1 MTPHVSIT
9 LLRTQT
15 DQRLVELIAAGHDR
29 AFDAIVDRYRRPLLR
44 YARRFLHEDARAED
58 VVQSAFVSA
67 WTALNEGAT
76 VRDLRPWLYRIVH
89 NGALNV
95 MKKPGLDDAVLI
107 EASDLRPGPAAE
119 VEQREDVRQALDTIS
134 RLPERQRTAL
144 LAVAFDG
151 RSHADVGE
159 ELGLKEPAVRQL
171 VSRARVSLRVAATAV
186 TPWPV
191 AAWLAG
197 IGGAQAGDTAGRVGE
212 IVGGVGAGTVFGGGA
227 LKAGALVA
235 AAGAV
240 AVGAP
245 KMAEVAHHHAHRP
258 VATASAPTASDA
270 RAGGGSSG
278 SSAAVPAPGLIQTPT
293 AHFRVVSN
301 ASGGLTAGA
310 RAHGRS
316 GGGGTS
322 GGWARSTPA
331 TTPSAGWSH
340 RASGT
345 GTSGDVA
352 EPHSGSGTQSGANDN
367 ARVPSSTIRHRE
379 RHRSADTQDPTSG
392 DATSGDTSNESS
404 GSDSKSSASS
414 GTSPRTD
421 REHGDSTDT
430 TTSTSTGSGS
440 GRSDSPASIEKPDT
454 PESSGSQNSGDQ
466 PAPTPVP
473 APEH

>member
-1 MTPHVSIT
+1 LTPHVSIT

-29 AFDAIVDRYRRPLLR
+29 AFEAIVDRYRRPLLR

-95 MKKPGLDDAVLI
+95 MKKPGRDDAVLI

-151 RSHADVGE
+151 RSHADVGA

-191 AAWLAG
+191 ATWLAG

-240 AVGAP
+240 AVSAP
-245 KMAEVAHHHAHRP
+245 RMAEVAHHHAHRP
-258 VATASAPTASDA
+258 VATASAATATASGGHESARSAGSPATSPATAPTAAS
-270 RAGGGSSG
+270 R
-278 SSAAVPAPGLIQTPT
+278 
-293 AHFRVVSN
+293 FRVVSS
-301 ASGGLTAGA
+301 ASGGLTATV
-310 RAHGRS
+310 RSHGRA
-316 GGGGTS
+316 GGTS
-322 GGWARSTPA
+322 GGWGRSAP
-331 TTPSAGWSH
+331 TTAPSGSWTH
-340 RASGT
+340 RKSGT

-352 EPHSGSGTQSGANDN
+352 EPRSDAGTQSGADDN
-367 ARVPSSTIRHRE
+367 ARVPSSTVRHRE
-379 RHRSADTQDPTSG
+379 RHRSTETQDSSSEDAAVGETSHDGSG
-392 DATSGDTSNESS
+392 DSRVS
-404 GSDSKSSASS
+404 GSAQ
-414 GTSPRTD
+414 TPLRTD
-421 REHGDSTDT
+421 REHHDSTEKT
-430 TTSTSTGSGS
+430 TFGGSDSQTST
-440 GRSDSPASIEKPDT
+440 EKPET
-454 PESSGSQNSGDQ
+454 PESGVSHESGDQ
-466 PAPTPVP
+466 PAQTPVP

>member
-1 MTPHVSIT
+1 LTPTVSIT

-29 AFDAIVDRYRRPLLR
+29 AFEAIVDRYRRPLLR

-197 IGGAQAGDTAGRVGE
+197 IGGAAASDTAGRVGE

-258 VATASAPTASDA
+258 VATASASTASNA
-270 RAGGGSSG
+270 RSGDGSSG
-278 SSAAVPAPGLIQTPT
+278 AGATAPGSAPTKVPT
-293 AHFRVVSN
+293 ARFRVVSN

-316 GGGGTS
+316 GGSGTS
-322 GGWARSTPA
+322 GGWSRHAP
-331 TTPSAGWSH
+331 TTPSSGWTH
-340 RASGT
+340 RPSGSGST
-345 GTSGDVA
+345 GDVA
-352 EPHSGSGTQSGANDN
+352 EPRSGGNSQSGAEDN
-367 ARVPSSTIRHRE
+367 SAAPTSPTRHRE
-379 RHRSADTQDPTSG
+379 RHRSSETQDSTSG
-392 DATSGDTSNESS
+392 DGTSGDTSREST
-404 GSDSKSSASS
+404 GGDSKVFS
-414 GTSPRTD
+414 GTGGHDLNT
-421 REHGDSTDT
+421 EHSSGDSTEKAP
-430 TTSTSTGSGS
+430 STSSGSGS
-440 GRSDSPASIEKPDT
+440 GGGDSQGSAEHPET
-454 PESSGSQNSGDQ
+454 PESSGSQKSGDQ
-466 PAPTPVP
+466 PAATPVP
-473 APEH
+473 APAP